1 MSDTAKGLTVLVIVI
16 MALLTAAAEAFL
28 PDQLSAGSYFEDVQP
43 GVNAQQ

>member
-16 MALLTAAAEAFL
+16 MTLLTAAAEAFL
-28 PDQLSAGSYFEDVQP
+28 PDQLGAGSHLEDVQP

>member
-16 MALLTAAAEAFL
+16 MTLLTAAAEAFL
-28 PDQLSAGSYFEDVQP
+28 PEQRIPGSHLEDVQP

>member
-1 MSDTAKGLTVLVIVI
+1 MSDTAKGLTIMVIVI

-28 PDQLSAGSYFEDVQP
+28 PDQIGAGSYLEDVQP